1 MMSNVPATAAGYKI
15 DRRCS
20 VTEPLAVPDE
30 KRASP
35 ASASL
40 AKTLLKGLK
49 VMECFDVGHRELS
62 LTEIVQLS
70 GLEISGARRLL
81 STLVSAGYLGQDQRT
96 RRYRL
101 SSKVLSWS
109 VAYLGNDPLVTC
121 AFPIL
126 QNVSD
131 ESGYQLEL
139 SVLNGHDC
147 VVLVTM
153 AGAEKR
159 LSLVKGPSVGVRE
172 PAFCSPTGL
181 AILAFMPQRSA
192 FDLINAGPRHAITD
206 HTIVDTDAIMAALAE
221 TRELGYSLT
230 DRACH
235 PRAIALGAPVFDYAG
250 QPIAA
255 VALTVDIDDFSV
267 ARARRDLKSVVLKTA
282 QTVSLAYQRST

>member
-1 MMSNVPATAAGYKI
+1 MPDLMS
-15 DRRCS
+15 R
-20 VTEPLAVPDE
+20 PDPGP
-30 KRASP
+30 ASP
-35 ASASL
+35 SSSNL
-40 AKTLLKGLK
+40 AKTLLKGLR

-81 STLVSAGYLGQDQRT
+81 ATLVSAGYLTQDTRT
-96 RRYRL
+96 RHYRL
-101 SSKVLSWS
+101 TSKVLSWS

-131 ESGYQLEL
+131 ECGHQLEL
-139 SVLNGHDC
+139 SVLNGNDC
-147 VVLVTM
+147 VVLVSM

-159 LSLVKGPSVGVRE
+159 LSLVKGGSVGVRE

-181 AILAFMPQRSA
+181 AILAFMPQRRA
-192 FDLINAGPRHAITD
+192 FDLIAASPRAPITK
-206 HTIVDTDAIMAALAE
+206 HTIVETDAIMAAISE

-235 PRAIALGAPVFDYAG
+235 PRAIALGAPVFDYAN
-250 QPIAA
+250 QPVAA
-255 VALTVDIDDFSV
+255 VALTVDIDDFTL
-267 ARARRDLKSVVLKTA
+267 AKARRDLKPIVLKAA
-282 QTVSLAYQRST
+282 QAVSLAYQRST

>member
-1 MMSNVPATAAGYKI
+1 MDQSTIPPDGKRSSSNV
-15 DRRCS
+15 S
-20 VTEPLAVPDE
+20 
-30 KRASP
+30 
-35 ASASL
+35 
-40 AKTLLKGLK
+40 KTLLKGLR

-62 LTEIVQLS
+62 LTELVHVS

-81 STLVSAGYLGQDQRT
+81 STLVGAGYLTQDQKT

-101 SSKVLSWS
+101 SSKVLGWS

-131 ESGYQLEL
+131 ESGFQLEL
-139 SVLNGHDC
+139 SVLNGSDC
-147 VVLVTM
+147 VVLVSM

-159 LSLVKGPSVGVRE
+159 LSLIKGPSVGVRE

-192 FDLINAGPRHAITD
+192 YELIDAGPREPITD
-206 HTIVDTDAIMAALAE
+206 HTIVETDAIMEALVK
-221 TRELGYSLT
+221 TREHGYSLT

-235 PRAIALGAPVFDYAG
+235 PRAIAIGAPVFDYAG

-255 VALTVDIDDFSV
+255 LALTVDIDDYTVS
-267 ARARRDLKSVVLKTA
+267 RARRELTSIVLKTA
-282 QTVSLAYQRST
+282 QTVSLAYQRSI